1 METRSV
7 GIASLLP
14 ANGAADEGHMHR
26 RLSRG
31 TVGFGASNDGEE
43 GNYR

>member
-7 GIASLLP
+7 GIASLLL
-14 ANGAADEGHMHR
+14 ADGAADEGHRHR
-26 RLSRG
+26 RLSGG

-43 GNYR
+43 GNNR